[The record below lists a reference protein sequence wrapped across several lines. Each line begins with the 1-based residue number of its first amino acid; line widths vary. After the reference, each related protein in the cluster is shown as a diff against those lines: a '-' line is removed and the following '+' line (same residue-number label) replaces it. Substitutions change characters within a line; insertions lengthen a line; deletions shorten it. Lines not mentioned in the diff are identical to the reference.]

1 MKQFLLYFGRLL
13 LLCLFQAFI
22 FERIQIGPFLYPCVY
37 VLFILLFPF
46 GYKTVHLL
54 IWAFVIGLITDISTT
69 GMLGLHASASVCL
82 ARLRP
87 NLLKLVTVK
96 GEVGQMATPGL
107 NTLGLT
113 RYLAFVAVSLLIHHA
128 VLFGWEN
135 FRLSYLHLTV
145 ARIVCSMA
153 LNTLL
158 IVLVQAA
165 LFNAKRGFDS

>member
-13 LLCLFQAFI
+13 ILCLLQAFI

-46 GYKTVHLL
+46 GYKTANLL
-54 IWAFVIGLITDISTT
+54 IWAFVIGIITDISAT
-69 GMLGLHASASVCL
+69 GMLGLHASAAVCL
-82 ARLRP
+82 ALLRP
-87 NLLKLVTVK
+87 NLLKLVSVK

-113 RYLAFVAVSLLIHHA
+113 RYVAFVTVSLLIHHT
-128 VLFGWEN
+128 VLFGWESY
-135 FRLSYLHLTV
+135 RLSYLHLTI
-145 ARIVCSMA
+145 ARIVLSTA

-158 IVLVQAA
+158 IVLVQAT
-165 LFNAKRGFDS
+165 LFNQKRGFDS

>member
-1 MKQFLLYFGRLL
+1 MKRFFLYFGRLL
-13 LLCLFQAFI
+13 IICLFQAFI
-22 FERIQIGPFLYPCVY
+22 FERIQIGPFLYPCIY

-46 GYKTVHLL
+46 GYHTVYLL
-54 IWAFVIGLITDISTT
+54 VWAFAIGLITDISAT

-82 ARLRP
+82 ALLRP

-96 GEVGQMATPGL
+96 GEVGQTATPGL

-113 RYLAFVAVSLLIHHA
+113 RYVAFVAVSLLIHHA

-135 FRLSYLHLTV
+135 FRLSYLYLTI
-145 ARIVCSMA
+145 ARIVCSAA

-158 IVLVQAA
+158 IVLVQAT
-165 LFNAKRGFDS
+165 LFNRKRGFDS